1 MLQTITQLATV
12 NPTSLSVYQE
22 RQQSPLDSLE
32 NVMLEVRRL
41 SPQGADYLQMF
52 YPSKQTD
59 FCTFPERCVSGTAKE
74 LSKINSEY
82 AKGIAQLWLVGQLFD
97 LSEYFGG
104 KGKFTPMQLQETAKM
119 LYASYPY
126 LKITEFMLF
135 FFRFK
140 QGAYG
145 EFFGSADPIKLM
157 SGLKLFL
164 RERATIIDHLEDEK
178 RKAER
183 EKHAKEV
190 VSYEE
195 YLRMKANNQI

>member
-1 MLQTITQLATV
+1 
-12 NPTSLSVYQE
+12 
-22 RQQSPLDSLE
+22 
-32 NVMLEVRRL
+32 
-41 SPQGADYLQMF
+41 
-52 YPSKQTD
+52 
-59 FCTFPERCVSGTAKE
+59 
-74 LSKINSEY
+74 
-82 AKGIAQLWLVGQLFD
+82 
-97 LSEYFGG
+97 
-104 KGKFTPMQLQETAKM
+104 
-119 LYASYPY
+119 
-126 LKITEFMLF
+126 MLF

-145 EFFGSADPIKLM
+145 EFFGNADPIKLM

-183 EKHAKEV
+183 EKHAKEA